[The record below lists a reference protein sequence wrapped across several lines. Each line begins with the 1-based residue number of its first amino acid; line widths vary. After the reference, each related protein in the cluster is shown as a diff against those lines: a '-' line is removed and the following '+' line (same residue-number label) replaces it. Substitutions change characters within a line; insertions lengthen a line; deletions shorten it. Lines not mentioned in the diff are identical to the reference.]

1 MYFRS
6 QSEAIGENRTLGFAG
21 AGLLYRPGKTN
32 IADVLSR
39 LNLKVNRDYG
49 EKYDYVAALV
59 GSSTIPALR
68 SDEID
73 VASKNDPELVELQQ
87 CIRWL
92 VKLFLQRIFASAAR
106 TMKLRHFTAL
116 GNSHHHP
123 KELRKRVLELAH
135 EGHQGI
141 VKTKSMLRIKVWWPG
156 MDKEA
161 ERLCRTC
168 HGCQVNSKFSR
179 PEPITRTLPP
189 SGAWQDCAID
199 ILGPLPTGENI
210 FVIDI
215 LKLSS

>member
-1 MYFRS
+1 M
-6 QSEAIGENRTLGFAG
+6 
-21 AGLLYRPGKTN
+21 
-32 IADVLSR
+32 LSR

-73 VASKNDPELVELQQ
+73 VAWKNDPEPVELRQ
-87 CIRWL
+87 CIQTGEWSNCSCKEYLPVPQELCNYGNLLLRGT
-92 VKLFLQRIFASAAR
+92 RIII
-106 TMKLRHFTAL
+106 
-116 GNSHHHP
+116 P
-123 KELRKRVLELAH
+123 EELRKQVLEFEH

-168 HGCQVNSKFSR
+168 HGCQVYSEFSR
-179 PEPITRTLPP
+179 PEPITRTLPL
-189 SGAWQDCAID
+189 SGPRQDCVID
-199 ILGPLPTGENI
+199 ILGPLPREKI
-210 FVIDI
+210 F
-215 LKLSS
+215 L

>member
-1 MYFRS
+1 M
-6 QSEAIGENRTLGFAG
+6 
-21 AGLLYRPGKTN
+21 YRPGKTS

-73 VASKNDPELVELQQ
+73 VASKHDPELVELRQ
-87 CIRWL
+87 CIQTGDWSKCSCKEYLPVRQEL
-92 VKLFLQRIFASAAR
+92 CTYGNLLLRGTRIII
-106 TMKLRHFTAL
+106 
-116 GNSHHHP
+116 P

-135 EGHQGI
+135 KGHQGI

-161 ERLCRTC
+161 KRLCRTC
-168 HGCQVNSKFSR
+168 HGCQVNSEFSN
-179 PEPITRTLPP
+179 LNQLQ
-189 SGAWQDCAID
+189 GLYHLLV
-199 ILGPLPTGENI
+199 LGRIVP
-210 FVIDI
+210 
-215 LKLSS
+215 